1 MKYFAKK
8 ILLYC
13 LLAVKIL
20 PVNNSVQAQSNENKA
35 LPLFYW
41 GFPFM
46 CSVSAIDGCCFYQ
59 LTLLNDS

>member
-35 LPLFYW
+35 LPPYFIGVFLS
-41 GFPFM
+41 
-46 CSVSAIDGCCFYQ
+46 CAAYQ
-59 LTLLNDS
+59 QLMVAASIN